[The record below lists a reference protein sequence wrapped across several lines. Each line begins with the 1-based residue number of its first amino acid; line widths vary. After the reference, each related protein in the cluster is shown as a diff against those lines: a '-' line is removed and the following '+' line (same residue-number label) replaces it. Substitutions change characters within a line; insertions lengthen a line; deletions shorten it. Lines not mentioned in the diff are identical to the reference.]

1 MSLDHPIVF
10 LRRMSRPITTT
21 LLILTCCCVFCP
33 VFTQYLSELVLLD
46 YDYLKYT
53 ASVKAAAALLCARMV
68 LGVTDAWVRIL
79 LTGFSFIRTKTTL

>member
-1 MSLDHPIVF
+1 
-10 LRRMSRPITTT
+10 MSRPITTT
-21 LLILTCCCVFCP
+21 SLILTCYCVFCS
-33 VFTQYLSELVLLD
+33 VITQYLSELVLLD

-79 LTGFSFIRTKTTL
+79 LTRFPCIRIKTTS